1 MQRLGTNL
9 AGRCKSVVSSGFPWV
24 EQYQV
29 QTRVSQPLK
38 ALGYLAGQCYLAAA
52 IGMLSS
58 QNQIYS
64 RPLVNTHDPSGWRPR
79 DDLPHTRPPED
90 TGRSGEFKTLPPKNL
105 RFSLKTGHL
114 SPTKYDHA
122 IYPQPKQQTSWL

>member
-38 ALGYLAGQCYLAAA
+38 ALGYLTGQCYLAAA

-58 QNQIYS
+58 QNQMDIFAPISEY
-64 RPLVNTHDPSGWRPR
+64 
-79 DDLPHTRPPED
+79 TRSFRLAA
-90 TGRSGEFKTLPPKNL
+90 TR
-105 RFSLKTGHL
+105 
-114 SPTKYDHA
+114 
-122 IYPQPKQQTSWL
+122 